1 MTASNEQRKIRYAVV
16 GLGWISQ
23 VAVLPAFANA
33 ENAEL
38 VALVSDNPT
47 KREDLGKKYKVQKTY
62 SYAEYDRCLESGE
75 VDAVYIGLPN
85 HLHREYT
92 VRAAQAGVH
101 VLCEKPMAV
110 TEQDC
115 EAMIAACQDRNVKL
129 MIAYRLHFEP
139 ANMQA
144 VEIVKSGQIGEPRFF
159 SSVFAQQVEEA
170 NVRVKKALGGGVLD
184 DMGIYCIN
192 AARYI
197 FQDEPVEVFA
207 VGASKPESRFQEV
220 AEMHSVILLL
230 PERGGR

>member
-1 MTASNEQRKIRYAVV
+1 
-16 GLGWISQ
+16 
-23 VAVLPAFANA
+23 
-33 ENAEL
+33 
-38 VALVSDNPT
+38 
-47 KREDLGKKYKVQKTY
+47 
-62 SYAEYDRCLESGE
+62 
-75 VDAVYIGLPN
+75 
-85 HLHREYT
+85 
-92 VRAAQAGVH
+92 
-101 VLCEKPMAV
+101 
-110 TEQDC
+110 
-115 EAMIAACQDRNVKL
+115 MIAACQDSDVKL

-220 AEMHSVILLL
+220 AEMHSVTLRF
-230 PERGGR
+230 PEDRLATFTCSFGAAPVGSYQIVGTKGDLRLDPGYDLSLIHISSPRDS